1 MKCKEHFEHIVKW
14 FIKCLIYGS
23 TFRWGE
29 YSKSITIYL
38 CTLYMNFFILLIDLF
53 HYHFMFKLNF
63 YTIFDIWSQ
72 NYCYNVGRRRF
83 IFLNLWM
90 YFENL
95 MEIWTIWDPYCS
107 LSWSKKINNYKEWLK
122 KYFYRKSNSIWA
134 QFNIL

>member
-1 MKCKEHFEHIVKW
+1 
-14 FIKCLIYGS
+14 
-23 TFRWGE
+23 
-29 YSKSITIYL
+29 
-38 CTLYMNFFILLIDLF
+38 MNFFILLIDLF

-107 LSWSKKINNYKEWLK
+107 LSWSKKSLIIKNGWKNISIGSQIRFGRNSTFYKILNFPFFHPIFFNYTKLREN
-122 KYFYRKSNSIWA
+122 YFYTKISFKKSSF
-134 QFNIL
+134 QMVSQE